1 MIIKTRFFGDVEL
14 DESKVITFE
23 DGIPGFF
30 DLKKFLLMTDED
42 EKSPFCWLQSI
53 EEMNIVFTLFD
64 VYSIIPNY
72 NPVVSEEMLKD
83 IGEFKDEDI
92 LIYTIANIP
101 EDLKEIS
108 INLKAPIIINM
119 HNNKAKQI
127 ILENQD
133 YQIRTYIYD
142 KLKNKGD

>member
-14 DESKVITFE
+14 DESKVITFD

-72 NPVVSEEMLKD
+72 NPIVSEEMLKD